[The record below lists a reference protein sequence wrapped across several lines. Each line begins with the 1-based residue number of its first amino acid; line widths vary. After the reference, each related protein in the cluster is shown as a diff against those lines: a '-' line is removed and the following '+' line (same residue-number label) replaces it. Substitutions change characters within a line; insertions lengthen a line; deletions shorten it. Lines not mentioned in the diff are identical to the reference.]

1 MLIKKPIYQL
11 LAISENIVVTCDS
24 SSMISEAAL
33 TGKPI
38 YVASILPKKNDKRF
52 QRFRNLFRELNII
65 RNLGEEIEN
74 WNYQKLD
81 ETNRV
86 ANIIKQKIILMSFLN
101 SIQNQSKKHEFPFDH
116 WEYNNAL
123 SDGAIEEIIKADIPD
138 VSKHNLNYD
147 GTRAI
152 DGGAAEFREGIASGG
167 EAIKFRCFV
176 TKENEKQFPNLVKF
190 INELQSKEVHE
201 TISKMINRDLSNSYV
216 RVEVICDREGF
227 WLKPHCDIKEKL
239 MSGLIFVNNANES
252 EELGTDFYND
262 KLEKVKTV
270 PYKNNYGY
278 MFTSGP
284 NTGMAWKRKK

>member
-1 MLIKKPIYQL
+1 
-11 LAISENIVVTCDS
+11 
-24 SSMISEAAL
+24 
-33 TGKPI
+33 
-38 YVASILPKKNDKRF
+38 
-52 QRFRNLFRELNII
+52 
-65 RNLGEEIEN
+65 
-74 WNYQKLD
+74 
-81 ETNRV
+81 
-86 ANIIKQKIILMSFLN
+86 MSFLN
-101 SIQNQSKKHEFPFDH
+101 SIKNQAKKHEFPFDH

-176 TKENEKQFPNLVKF
+176 TNENEKKFPNLVKF
-190 INELQSKEVHE
+190 INELQSKEVHG
-201 TISKMINRDLSNSYV
+201 TISKMIDRDLSNSYV

-239 MSGLIFVNNANES
+239 LSGLIFVNNANES
-252 EELGTDFYND
+252 EELGTDFYNE

-284 NTGMAWKRKK
+284 NTWHGMEKKENS